1 MGKEDRSIRLIGY
14 TVIAGLLFMLLS
26 VDVIFS

>member
-14 TVIAGLLFMLLS
+14 TVIAGLLLVLVS
-26 VDVIFS
+26 AKAIFS